1 MIYAYDGDFDS
12 YPTGDANYM
21 DNGLVSP
28 DRVPNPHMYEVGYY
42 YQNIWTSLGDVS
54 KGEINV
60 YNENFFRDLSAYF
73 MTWELLKDGVVIR
86 SGRVEQLDVK
96 PLETASLLL
105 DWGKIDEKS
114 EWLLNIKYIQKN
126 REGLIPSGHVI
137 AKIN

>member
-105 DWGKIDEKS
+105 DWGK
-114 EWLLNIKYIQKN
+114 
-126 REGLIPSGHVI
+126 
-137 AKIN
+137 

>member
-86 SGRVEQLDVK
+86 TGRVEQLDVK

-114 EWLLNIKYIQKN
+114 EWLLNIKYIQKI
-126 REGLIPSGHVI
+126 GKDLSHLGM
-137 AKIN
+137 